1 MRDIPADCMPTV
13 TSWVWFQLKGKLT
26 AGRDHVQYK
35 TAEVAARCKCLMRV
49 NIYKNRVKLSTA
61 LPILPNR
68 EALQVQ
74 LMPSYYT
81 LGSIGRDKARS
92 RPLYSITDDQRH
104 AAEEFLRVSPEHD
117 APRPASAGQHIMA
130 HASMQ
135 AVRCCDNRS

>member
-1 MRDIPADCMPTV
+1 M
-13 TSWVWFQLKGKLT
+13 
-26 AGRDHVQYK
+26 QYK
-35 TAEVAARCKCLMRV
+35 TAEVAARCKSLMRV

-61 LPILPNR
+61 LPVLPNR

-104 AAEEFLRVSPEHD
+104 AAEEFLRVSRSL
-117 APRPASAGQHIMA
+117 A
-130 HASMQ
+130 
-135 AVRCCDNRS
+135 RCTLLSK